1 MPVITISKEFASG
14 GLEIAKKLAKVLN
27 VDYFDKQI
35 VEQVA
40 AHAKVSTD
48 DVLDYEAERHINLR
62 AYLSKV
68 IDYDFLK
75 QEKDNEPESFPE
87 DAGYDDRKKIPFAL
101 GSQGWIDSDIY
112 REMIIRVITSLGQR
126 KHVLIVGRGGQC
138 ILQDNPDTIHIRI
151 VGAFEDRVKRT
162 MGENLNLNQA
172 QAEKLV
178 REMDKKSREYIKYY
192 FKKDWAD
199 PLNYHVV
206 LNTSHVPV
214 ESAIS
219 WLASLA
225 IELAN
230 KP

>member
-1 MPVITISKEFASG
+1 M
-14 GLEIAKKLAKVLN
+14 
-27 VDYFDKQI
+27 
-35 VEQVA
+35 
-40 AHAKVSTD
+40 
-48 DVLDYEAERHINLR
+48 
-62 AYLSKV
+62 
-68 IDYDFLK
+68 
-75 QEKDNEPESFPE
+75 
-87 DAGYDDRKKIPFAL
+87 
-101 GSQGWIDSDIY
+101 
-112 REMIIRVITSLGQR
+112 
-126 KHVLIVGRGGQC
+126 LIVGRGGQC
-138 ILQDNPDTIHIRI
+138 ILQDNPNTIHIRI

-162 MGENLNLNQA
+162 MGENLNLSRA

-206 LNTSHVPV
+206 LNTSHVPT

-219 WLASLA
+219 WLSSLA